1 MKSITLKITLV
12 ALAAALLGLGAG
24 YVLFGKNKTSAPAAS
39 ADSMATDNGA
49 QIWTCS
55 MHPQIRQSEPGDCA
69 LCGMDLIPLSTQS
82 SDDPLV
88 LQMTAEAV
96 KLANIQTTTVGGKME
111 GKAKV
116 ISLSGK
122 IQADERLAATQVAHV
137 PGRIEKLFV
146 SFKGERVEKGQK
158 IAAIYAPDLITAQR
172 ELLEALKLEALSPGL
187 LAAART
193 KLRYWKID
201 PTVIAAIEASGEIQE
216 TFILYADATGIVT
229 NRSVAVGDYLSKGE
243 PLFELMNLD
252 QVWAIFDAYE
262 EDLARIAIGDQIEFT
277 TPAIPNKTFKAK
289 VSFID
294 PMIDAQ
300 TRVAAIRTEIRNTN
314 GKLKPEMLVSGAL
327 QKRTKSASKH
337 LTVPK
342 SAVLWTG
349 KSSVVYVKVP
359 EMDIPSFQFRVIE
372 LGENLGDYYQ
382 VTSGLTVGE
391 EIVTYGNFTLDAA
404 AQLNNQ
410 ASMMNQRVKVKKEAT
425 GLVPNFQALVP
436 EKFKKRLHEIAE
448 SYLTLK
454 DALVET
460 NAATATQAAEDFL
473 QVLAKGKVKLTSP
486 DALEFW
492 TLQRNILV
500 ENATEITRSTDV
512 EAQREAFGLISE
524 SLIVALDA
532 FGQVGGALYVQY
544 CPMAFN
550 NEGADWLAKEEAIQ
564 NPYFGDKMMRCGVVK
579 KTYQ

>member
-1 MKSITLKITLV
+1 MKSTTIKISLV

-24 YVLFGKNKTSAPAAS
+24 YVLFGKNKTSAPEVS
-39 ADSMATDNGA
+39 THSTTTERSE

-55 MHPQIRQSEPGDCA
+55 MHPQIRQPEPGDCA
-69 LCGMDLIPLSTQS
+69 LCGMDLIPLSTES

-88 LQMTAEAV
+88 LQMTDEAV
-96 KLANIQTTTVGGKME
+96 KLANIQTTTVGGGME
-111 GKAKV
+111 NQAKV

-122 IQADERLAATQVAHV
+122 IQADERWAATQVAHV

-146 SFKGERVEKGQK
+146 SFKGERVQKGQK
-158 IAAIYAPDLITAQR
+158 IASIYAPDLITAQR
-172 ELLEALKLEALSPGL
+172 ELLEALKLAELSPGL
-187 LAAART
+187 LTAART

-216 TFILYADATGIVT
+216 NFILYADATGIVT

-252 QVWAIFDAYE
+252 QVWSVFDAYE
-262 EDLARIAIGDQIEFT
+262 EDLASIAIGDQIAFT

-314 GKLKPEMLVSGAL
+314 GKLKPEMLVSGQL
-327 QKRTKSASKH
+327 QKRTKSASIS

-349 KSSVVYVKVP
+349 KKSVVYVKVP

-372 LGENLGDYYQ
+372 LGENLGDRYQ
-382 VTSGLTVGE
+382 VTAGLEVGE
-391 EIVTYGNFTLDAA
+391 EVVTYGNFTLDAA

-410 ASMMNQRVKVKKEAT
+410 ASMMNQMVKVKKEET
-425 GLVPNFQALVP
+425 GLTPSFQALVP
-436 EKFKKRLHEIAE
+436 EIFKKRLHEVAE
-448 SYLTLK
+448 SYLILK
-454 DALVET
+454 DALVQT
-460 NAATATQAAEDFL
+460 DNTAAAQAAQAFL
-473 QVLAKGKVKLTSP
+473 KVLAKAEVNLT
-486 DALEFW
+486 
-492 TLQRNILV
+492 
-500 ENATEITRSTDV
+500 
-512 EAQREAFGLISE
+512 
-524 SLIVALDA
+524 
-532 FGQVGGALYVQY
+532 
-544 CPMAFN
+544 
-550 NEGADWLAKEEAIQ
+550 
-564 NPYFGDKMMRCGVVK
+564 NP
-579 KTYQ
+579 